1 MCQLYALSLRFQFHV
16 GLLILHVGSLH
27 IVVELLCLNGMCLFC
42 LSGFH
47 GCLLDAL
54 VALEERAE
62 AVFHAYAHIPDV
74 EVLINRWQF
83 EEDRSIEVI
92 CGNESYLWQKIAL
105 GNLFFLFGNADGV
118 TALLQEWGVQ
128 GSCRLPVSLALLTV
142 GLIGDRG
149 IGDNLNLLACLI
161 LLASFFLQVSLVHS
175 EGIAKLMVQD
185 APVVSECRQTEFEA
199 FHLEFV
205 SGDVV
210 LQRHAVRL
218 LLLDVVDELAGQ
230 LDVLFIHLDTVVY
243 LIEVEILTECDE
255 ANLLTGEFHAYFCLL
270 LSEFGEFDACIDGST
285 GVNHLL
291 SLEGEVVAEMWGF
304 QTMNVAEV
312 AVGNQRIADIAE

>member
-1 MCQLYALSLRFQFHV
+1 
-16 GLLILHVGSLH
+16 
-27 IVVELLCLNGMCLFC
+27 MCLFS
-42 LSGFH
+42 LTGLY
-47 GCLLDAL
+47 GCLLDSL

-105 GNLFFLFGNADGV
+105 GNLLLLLSDADGV

-128 GSCRLPVSLALLTV
+128 STCRLPVSLAFLAV
-142 GLIGDRG
+142 GLVGDSG
-149 IGDNLNLLACLI
+149 IGDNLNILISQVHLAI
-161 LLASFFLQVSLVHS
+161 LVHS

-185 APVVSECRQTEFEA
+185 ASVVPECRKTELEA

-218 LLLDVVDELAGQ
+218 LLLDVSDELAGQ

-243 LIEVEILTECDE
+243 LVKVEILTEGDE
-255 ANLLTGEFHAYFCLL
+255 ANLLSGKFHAYFCLL
-270 LSEFGEFDACIDGST
+270 LTEFGEFDACVDGST
-285 GVNHLL
+285 GVNYLL
-291 SLEGEVVAEMWGF
+291 CLEGEVVAEMWGF

-312 AVGNQRIADIAE
+312 AVGNQRIADVTEREGSIKVGQFLAFSRFDAEMCSFYS